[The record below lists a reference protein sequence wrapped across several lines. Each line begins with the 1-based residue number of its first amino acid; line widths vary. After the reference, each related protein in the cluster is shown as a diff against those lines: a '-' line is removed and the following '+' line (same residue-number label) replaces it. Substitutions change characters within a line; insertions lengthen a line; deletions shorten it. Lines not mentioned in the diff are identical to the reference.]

1 MKKILAFLILT
12 LSFTVIAK
20 SQNSYY
26 MEFKMEVGSGKEGI
40 KNISKTWHNANASRI
55 EMDMNI
61 PGMGVKK
68 NVMLM
73 NKNNPGVII
82 TLDDAKKS
90 YTEIKSPNDTSNYEK
105 YTIEILGK
113 EKVGIYN
120 CTHAKIKSKDQV
132 FEVWTTKEIDAYK
145 ELQKSAFLKNQT
157 KGMNNAF
164 LSGELEGMM
173 VKMKDASPKEAMSME
188 LMKFEKGNFPQSMF
202 EIPAG
207 YTKGMSF
214 DPSKMQN
221 MSPEERQKMM
231 EELMKQYGKEE
242 KE

>member
-1 MKKILAFLILT
+1 MQKILAFLILT

-82 TLDDAKKS
+82 TLDDAKKV
-90 YTEIKSPNDTSNYEK
+90 TGIFTDGDLRRLLEKTSNLDGV
-105 YTIEILGK
+105 TI
-113 EKVGIYN
+113 
-120 CTHAKIKSKDQV
+120 
-132 FEVWTTKEIDAYK
+132 
-145 ELQKSAFLKNQT
+145 
-157 KGMNNAF
+157 
-164 LSGELEGMM
+164 
-173 VKMKDASPKEAMSME
+173 KDATTSKPRTIPPELIAEEAIE
-188 LMKFEKGNFPQSMF
+188 
-202 EIPAG
+202 
-207 YTKGMSF
+207 
-214 DPSKMQN
+214 
-221 MSPEERQKMM
+221 MM
-231 EELMKQYGKEE
+231 EKHRINQLVVTDASGTLLGALNLHDLFAAKVI
-242 KE
+242 